1 MSRRPLSSPIPSNSR
16 PNSRQPNDTGVNQ
29 SRWSQLFRDSGR
41 TLAGV
46 WALTAAV
53 LTGLDLGLTRGL
65 ERHFQT
71 LFFEIRGPV
80 APPKDVV
87 ILAIDEESLGQGE
100 FFQADPQRYSYLAPI
115 EAWPWQRSAYAEVI
129 DKLMAAGA
137 DAIALDI
144 IFSNPSSYGEADD
157 QQFEAALKRH
167 QGRIILAA
175 QYSQTDVL
183 QGYTTELT
191 TPLPQFCDRPH
202 CIGSINFLL
211 DADGRIHQLGE
222 RFWQQLS
229 IDSPEIQGGVLPQLP
244 TLATSV
250 LEAAH
255 RRTPP
260 TSGNFIFFHGP
271 NQTFEHIPFWYV
283 LDPSTWQGYLQSG
296 AYFKDK
302 IVLIGST
309 AAVHQDFHP
318 VPFAKSWLYPQAMP
332 GVEIHAN
339 AIATLQEGKAL
350 SELFG
355 DARWRGLFVLVGT
368 GGAVWWLSRH
378 PQPLKRLIWASVLAI
393 GWAGISYG
401 LFLGGRLILP
411 TAMPVGAIALGGL
424 SQLIVGS
431 VKEQKQKR
439 QLRDTLRQ
447 YVTSPIVQEIISQ
460 QDDLQDL
467 LRERELALSGTVLA
481 GRYRIVQVLG
491 SGGFSETYVA
501 EDRQRPGNPLCVVKQ
516 LQMVGANEN
525 TFRLARRLF
534 ATEAETLERLGQ
546 HDQIPQLLASF
557 EENEEFYLVQ
567 EFVQGHPLSQEL
579 RPRLKLSQ
587 PQVVRLLMELLEILS
602 FVHSQ
607 GVIHRDLKPSNIM
620 RRNHDN
626 KLVLIDFG
634 VAKKITT
641 QLAESDEA
649 SRFTVS
655 VGTPGYMPGEQ
666 SAGRPHFNS
675 DIYALGM
682 IAVEALT
689 GQAPHTLNHSLK
701 TGAVSWQ
708 QYAPSISPEFAAI
721 LDQMIHPDTIV
732 RYQSTQLVQTALLP
746 FYQPDVLDLPLPH
759 EEDDDDDSLFLMS
772 GETMIPEGSEEG
784 FEDTTV
790 ISPDDWAHR

>member
-1 MSRRPLSSPIPSNSR
+1 MNRGPLSSPVPSSNSR
-16 PNSRQPNDTGVNQ
+16 PNSRQPNDTALGP
-29 SRWSQLFRDSGR
+29 RWLRPFRDSGR
-41 TLAGV
+41 TLAAF
-46 WALTAAV
+46 WAITAAA
-53 LTGLDLGLTRGL
+53 LTGLDLGLARSV
-65 ERHFQT
+65 ERQVQT
-71 LFFEIRGPV
+71 LFFEVRGPV
-80 APPKDVV
+80 APSKDVV

-100 FFQADPQRYSYLAPI
+100 FFRADPQRYSSLAPI
-115 EAWPWQRSAYAEVI
+115 EAWPWQRAAYATVI

-144 IFSNPSSYGEADD
+144 IFSTPSSYGEIDD
-157 QQFEAALKRH
+157 QTFENALKRH
-167 QGRIILAA
+167 QGQIILAA
-175 QYSQTDVL
+175 QYSQADVL

-191 TPLPQFCDRPH
+191 TPLPRFCDRPN

-222 RFWQQLS
+222 RYWQQLN
-229 IDSPEIQGGVLPQLP
+229 IDSPELQTGVLPQLP

-250 LEAAH
+250 LQAAH
-255 RRTPP
+255 RRTLPQ
-260 TSGNFIFFHGP
+260 SGNFIFFHGP
-271 NQTFEHIPFWYV
+271 SQTFEHIPFWYV
-283 LDPSTWQGYLQSG
+283 LDPATWNGYLQSG

-339 AIATLQEGKAL
+339 AIATLMEGKAL
-350 SELFG
+350 TDLFG
-355 DARWRGLFVLVGT
+355 ESGWRGLFVLVGA
-368 GGAVWWLSRH
+368 GGAAWWLSRH
-378 PQPLKRLIWASVLAI
+378 PQPLRRLAWAAALAVA
-393 GWAGISYG
+393 WTGISYS
-401 LFLGGRLILP
+401 LFLGGRLIVP
-411 TAMPVGAIALGGL
+411 TAMPAGAIVLGGL

-431 VKEQKQKR
+431 VKEQKRKR

-481 GRYRIVQVLG
+481 GRYRIVRVLG

-516 LQMVGANEN
+516 LRMLGAHEN
-525 TFRLARRLF
+525 TLRLARRLF
-534 ATEAETLERLGQ
+534 ATEAETLERLGL

-567 EFVQGHPLSQEL
+567 EFIQGHPLSQEL
-579 RPRLKLSQ
+579 LPRRQLSQ
-587 PQVVRLLMELLEILS
+587 PQVVRLMMELLEILS

-620 RRNHDN
+620 RRHKDG

-655 VGTPGYMPGEQ
+655 VGTPGYMPAEQ

-682 IAVEALT
+682 IGIEALT

-701 TGAVSWQ
+701 SGTVSWQ
-708 QYAPSISPEFAAI
+708 HHVSNMSPELAVI
-721 LDQMIHPDTIV
+721 VDLMVHPDAAV
-732 RYQSTQLVQTALLP
+732 RYQSTQIVQAALLP
-746 FYQPDVLDLPLPH
+746 FYQPDVLDLPPSE
-759 EEDDDDDSLFLMS
+759 EEDDNLFFISSDTL
-772 GETMIPEGSEEG
+772 IPDESEEG